1 MPESDAR
8 SALTNKIV
16 SRRSDRIESTIGKP
30 LETTSWGG
38 GGGGGGETHVS
49 VYQCVRACV
58 RE

>member
-8 SALTNKIV
+8 SVLTNKIV

-38 GGGGGGETHVS
+38 GGGGTHVS

-58 RE
+58 SE